1 MRQLFEDQS
10 LDDMKRYF
18 QGGSVAAFQH
28 VAMLKLHLKISRA
41 LDECLAS
48 LEYDEDPTEPP
59 RRRRSQLLKEKSVV
73 GGLHFTKL
81 DSKTAIDIHPIGTAS
96 SATSVSEGIVSDD
109 EYEMGGF
116 DGIDCA
122 FNHARR
128 SSAVE

>member
-48 LEYDEDPTEPP
+48 LEYDEGPTEPP
-59 RRRRSQLLKEKSVV
+59 RRRRSQLLMEKSVC

-81 DSKTAIDIHPIGTAS
+81 DSKTTTEIQPISTAS

-109 EYEMGGF
+109 EHEMGGF

-122 FNHARR
+122 FNPARR
-128 SSAVE
+128 SYAGE

>member
-1 MRQLFEDQS
+1 
-10 LDDMKRYF
+10 MKRYF

-48 LEYDEDPTEPP
+48 LEYDEDPMEPT
-59 RRRRSQLLKEKSVV
+59 RRRRSQLLMEKSIG

-81 DSKTAIDIHPIGTAS
+81 DSKTTTEIQPISTAS

-109 EYEMGGF
+109 EHEMGAF

-122 FNHARR
+122 FNPARR
-128 SSAVE
+128 SYAVE